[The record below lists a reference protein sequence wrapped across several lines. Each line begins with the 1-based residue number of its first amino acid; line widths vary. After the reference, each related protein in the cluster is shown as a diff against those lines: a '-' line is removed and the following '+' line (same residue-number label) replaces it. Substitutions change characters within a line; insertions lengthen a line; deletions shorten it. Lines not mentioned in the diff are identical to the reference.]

1 MGVFQRALSG
11 DGQLAVAVAAI
22 KALTSVIENSK
33 ASTMM
38 GLEIELS
45 RAAETLRRGNP
56 TSISLSAGCELFM
69 RCGSAG
75 ARQRRV
81 WQVWRFL
88 MPSPRRYATRTAA
101 LDSSDFLSSKAWLI
115 ERGNTFAATSLKAR
129 AKIAELGE
137 CFIRDGSVVMTHGNS
152 RVVLA
157 LLKRAAAQG
166 KHFSVVVRHCRRCH
180 STCLLAER
188 QLLL

>member
-1 MGVFQRALSG
+1 V
-11 DGQLAVAVAAI
+11 LAR
-22 KALTSVIENSK
+22 S
-33 ASTMM
+33 
-38 GLEIELS
+38 
-45 RAAETLRRGNP
+45 
-56 TSISLSAGCELFM
+56 
-69 RCGSAG
+69 
-75 ARQRRV
+75 
-81 WQVWRFL
+81 
-88 MPSPRRYATRTAA
+88 YATRTAA

-166 KHFSVVVRHCRRCH
+166 KHFSVVVRQAATAAGLRLH
-180 STCLLAER
+180 CLLSAPCPPGDR
-188 QLLL
+188 GAA

>member
-1 MGVFQRALSG
+1 MC
-11 DGQLAVAVAAI
+11 AAH
-22 KALTSVIENSK
+22 LT
-33 ASTMM
+33 A
-38 GLEIELS
+38 
-45 RAAETLRRGNP
+45 
-56 TSISLSAGCELFM
+56 C
-69 RCGSAG
+69 
-75 ARQRRV
+75 RRV
-81 WQVWRFL
+81 FAC
-88 MPSPRRYATRTAA
+88 SYATRTAA

-166 KHFSVVVRHCRRCH
+166 KHFSVVVRCQQRR
-180 STCLLAER
+180 
-188 QLLL
+188 

>member
-1 MGVFQRALSG
+1 M
-11 DGQLAVAVAAI
+11 LAR
-22 KALTSVIENSK
+22 S
-33 ASTMM
+33 
-38 GLEIELS
+38 
-45 RAAETLRRGNP
+45 
-56 TSISLSAGCELFM
+56 
-69 RCGSAG
+69 
-75 ARQRRV
+75 
-81 WQVWRFL
+81 
-88 MPSPRRYATRTAA
+88 YATRTAA

-166 KHFSVVVRHCRRCH
+166 KHFSVVVR
-180 STCLLAER
+180 
-188 QLLL
+188 

>member
-1 MGVFQRALSG
+1 MRLVLPLATALAS
-11 DGQLAVAVAAI
+11 LTTLVA
-22 KALTSVIENSK
+22 
-33 ASTMM
+33 
-38 GLEIELS
+38 
-45 RAAETLRRGNP
+45 RP
-56 TSISLSAGCELFM
+56 C
-69 RCGSAG
+69 
-75 ARQRRV
+75 
-81 WQVWRFL
+81 
-88 MPSPRRYATRTAA
+88 RRYATRTAA

-166 KHFSVVVRHCRRCH
+166 KHFSVVVRSCGQRSQHLR
-180 STCLLAER
+180 TLAAECAR
-188 QLLL
+188 LPGDGGPA